1 MTPRPSQREAIMG
14 AALACF
20 ARNGYDATRIRD
32 ISLAAGVSDGAL
44 YRHFA
49 SKEVLGRE
57 LHMQAISILTE
68 ELAAREQVETPS
80 AALREIAFRVLALYR
95 ERPDAFVFAL
105 VQAPSS
111 AAESM
116 PDDPDLPVDVLARII
131 ERGQLRGDVRAGNPR
146 VLAASFLGCLL
157 QPVTLSLTAPG
168 CVHDVLND
176 TSADVTIVES
186 ALGSLGIDE

>member
-1 MTPRPSQREAIMG
+1 MS

-32 ISLAAGVSDGAL
+32 ISQAVGVSDGAL

-57 LHMQAISILTE
+57 LHMQAISDLTR
-68 ELAAREQVETPS
+68 ELAAQEHAETPTE
-80 AALREIAFRVLALYR
+80 ALRKTALRVLALYR
-95 ERPDAFVFAL
+95 EQPDAFIFAL
-105 VQAPSS
+105 VQAPPS

-131 ERGQLRGDVRAGNPR
+131 ERGQLRGDVRAGDAR
-146 VLAASFLGCLL
+146 VLAASYLGCLL
-157 QPVTLSLTAPG
+157 QPITLSLSAPG
-168 CVHDVLND
+168 CVHDVFND
-176 TSADVTIVES
+176 TAADNTIAES
-186 ALGSLGIDE
+186 ALGSLGIEE

>member
-1 MTPRPSQREAIMG
+1 MS
-14 AALACF
+14 AALSCF

-32 ISLAAGVSDGAL
+32 ISQAAGVSDGAL

-57 LHMQAISILTE
+57 LHMQAITILTA
-68 ELAAREQVETPS
+68 ELAAHERAETPAS
-80 AALREIAFRVLALYR
+80 ALRAMAFRVLALYR

-105 VQAPSS
+105 VQAPPS

-116 PDDPDLPVDVLARII
+116 PDDPDLPVDVLARVI
-131 ERGQLRGDVRAGNPR
+131 ERGQASGDVRAGSTR
-146 VLAASFLGCLL
+146 VLAACYLGCLL
-157 QPVTLSLTAPG
+157 QPITLSLSAPG
-168 CVHDVLND
+168 CVHDVLAD
-176 TSADVTIVES
+176 TTADDTIVRS